1 MMQLIVL
8 LAFLMLAAFFKGRLD
23 AVADED
29 IKDAE
34 WVNKYDFTKPGKTKH
49 WWYFGLYKPKFP
61 ERFPFS
67 TTALVFLTDRWHF
80 NQFMVLKCFQ
90 GAIAFLIAGNIF
102 TWFLLTFVIFPFIN
116 GFVFELTYE
125 DYRKKLRKKYKQS
138 PSAPQDNEPQGD
150 EPQQEQITSIPEK
163 QIEDELH

>member
-1 MMQLIVL
+1 MGLQLIILVIL
-8 LAFLMLAAFFKGRLD
+8 LVLAAFFKGRLD
-23 AVADED
+23 AIADEEV
-29 IKDAE
+29 KNLE
-34 WVNKYDFTKPGKTKH
+34 WDKKYDFTKPGNTKH

-67 TTALVFLTDRWHF
+67 ATALVFLTDKWHL
-80 NQFMVLKCFQ
+80 NQFLMLKCFQ

-116 GFVFELTYE
+116 GLVFELTYE
-125 DYRKKLRKKYKQS
+125 DYRKKLRKKYKYF
-138 PSAPQDNEPQGD
+138 PQGD

-163 QIEDELH
+163 QIEDEIH

>member
-34 WVNKYDFTKPGKTKH
+34 WVNKYDFTKSGETKH

-90 GAIAFLIAGNIF
+90 GAIAFLIAGNVF

-116 GFVFELTYE
+116 GTIFELTYE
-125 DYRKKLRKKYKQS
+125 NYRKKLRKKYKQS
-138 PSAPQDNEPQGD
+138 SPTPQGD